1 MICTKITVKYLL
13 RILTITTNK
22 LINSILISRNANPQD
37 GCGGIIIYH
46 KLASVL
52 HSRSCR
58 YALDINW
65 PVVSFICWCTWNHGY
80 EKIVFLCYT
89 FTFYFLTA
97 SVLGASF
104 TPITWNSCQEIVHAL
119 LVIKHHDL
127 KKDFQSR
134 NIHTNFSLLIFEVI
148 DRYDHS
154 AAHCKLEYNA
164 Q

>member
-22 LINSILISRNANPQD
+22 RINSILISRNANPQD

-58 YALDINW
+58 YALDINTDLSSL
-65 PVVSFICWCTWNHGY
+65 SFADVPEITAMI
-80 EKIVFLCYT
+80 KKAFLCYT

-104 TPITWNSCQEIVHAL
+104 TPIQICQVY
-119 LVIKHHDL
+119 
-127 KKDFQSR
+127 S
-134 NIHTNFSLLIFEVI
+134 
-148 DRYDHS
+148 Y
-154 AAHCKLEYNA
+154 C
-164 Q
+164 

>member
-13 RILTITTNK
+13 RILTITTSK
-22 LINSILISRNANPQD
+22 HINSILISRNANPQD

-58 YALDINW
+58 YALDINTDLSSL
-65 PVVSFICWCTWNHGY
+65 SFADVPEITAMIKKRFCAT
-80 EKIVFLCYT
+80 LLP
-89 FTFYFLTA
+89 FTFWQRRCFIHSHHL
-97 SVLGASF
+97 
-104 TPITWNSCQEIVHAL
+104 NSCQEIVHAL

-134 NIHTNFSLLIFEVI
+134 YTHTNFSLLIIEVI
-148 DRYDHS
+148 D
-154 AAHCKLEYNA
+154 AIIVQPIAN
-164 Q
+164 